1 MSSFEKKHE
10 KDIYGRLA
18 GFDRLIYR
26 GYLQSFF
33 TANGF
38 GYFLSQENILLK
50 DYGVYVKQTT
60 KDLKDNI
67 KRIVET
73 TGCEERYLT
82 ASKTNKEE
90 IAKQIQKK
98 NNIEEGLICI
108 LSQVEPCYSFNVR
121 GNRSTCKL
129 EIRHE
134 YRKCLHYYFYYQ
146 DREFGFMHV
155 RLQSW
160 FPFEIQIYFNGR
172 EYLKTQLDK
181 EGIKYQS
188 FDNSITWCKDMGRAQ
203 KILDKLKD
211 KKLQDT
217 FDAFANKINP
227 LTDKISKILGR
238 GYYWCLHQCEYA
250 TDILFRNRRCL
261 EEIYPFL
268 VEHSSLKL
276 MGEDIF
282 TFFGRKIVGN
292 TQGEAVSDRKKY
304 IQGIRVKYKLDKNS
318 LKMYDKYSVLR
329 IETTINNPKV
339 FKIFKEVTRKGKQV
353 HQWVPMGKGISNT
366 YRYAEVSSNCNNRLL
381 EQLSNANDKPKTIQF
396 NKAIEKLSNSVET
409 KLSGKSKNKRKFG
422 KFNLL
427 KNDTCIILNSIFN
440 GSFLLNGFKNKD
452 LKKCLIKEKYFT
464 QEELKFT
471 DRVTAK
477 VGRIIAKLRAHKLVY
492 KVAKSTKYYVIK
504 SARDTISEILTFK
517 KLYLKTA

>member
-1 MSSFEKKHE
+1 MTSFEKKY
-10 KDIYGRLA
+10 KDDILGRLE

-33 TANGF
+33 TTSGF
-38 GYFLSQENILLK
+38 GYFLSRENILLK
-50 DYGVYVKQTT
+50 DYSNYVKQTT
-60 KDLKDNI
+60 TELKNNI
-67 KRIVET
+67 KKIVES
-73 TGCEERYLT
+73 TGCEEQYLSG
-82 ASKTNKEE
+82 SKVNKEE

-121 GNRSTCKL
+121 SNRSTKKL
-129 EIRHE
+129 EIKHE
-134 YRKCLHYYFYYQ
+134 YRKCLHYYLYSY

-160 FPFEIQIYFNGR
+160 FPFEIQIYINGR

-181 EGIKYQS
+181 EGIKYRS
-188 FDNSITWCKDMGRAQ
+188 FENSVTWCENLERAQ
-203 KILDKLKD
+203 KILDKLKE
-211 KKLQDT
+211 KKLQST
-217 FDAFANKINP
+217 FDAIAYKVNPKI
-227 LTDKISKILGR
+227 DRIREIFGR

-250 TDILFRNRRCL
+250 TDILFKSRDVL
-261 EEIYPFL
+261 KDIYPFL

-304 IQGIRVKYKLDKNS
+304 VQGFRVKYRLDKNS

-329 IETTINNPKV
+329 IETTINNPRA

-353 HQWVPMGKGISNT
+353 QEWVPMGKSISNT

-381 EQLSNANDKPKTIQF
+381 EQLSNANDEPKTIEF
-396 NKAIEKLSNSVET
+396 SKTIEKLSNPVET
-409 KLSGKSKNKRKFG
+409 KLSKKSKNKRKFG

-427 KNDTCIILNSIFN
+427 KNDTCMILNLIFS
-440 GSFLLNGFKNKD
+440 GSFLINGFQNKD
-452 LKKCLIKEKYFT
+452 LKICLTKEKYFT
-464 QEELKFT
+464 QEELKFPH
-471 DRVTAK
+471 RITAK
-477 VGRIIAKLRAHKLVY
+477 VSRIIAKLRAHKLVY
-492 KVAKSTKYYVIK
+492 KIANSFKYYIIK

-517 KLYLKTA
+517 KLYLKTT

>member
-1 MSSFEKKHE
+1 MTSFENKY
-10 KDIYGRLA
+10 KDDIFGRLE
-18 GFDRLIYR
+18 GFDRVIYR

-33 TANGF
+33 TTNGF

-50 DYGVYVKQTT
+50 EYGEYVKQTT
-60 KDLKDNI
+60 IELKKNI
-67 KRIVET
+67 EEIVKA
-73 TGCEERYLT
+73 TGCEERYLSG
-82 ASKTNKEE
+82 SKINKEE
-90 IAKQIQKK
+90 LAKQIQKQ
-98 NNIEEGLICI
+98 NNIKEGLICI

-121 GNRSTCKL
+121 GNRSTHKL

-134 YRKCLHYYFYYQ
+134 YRKCLHYYFYYY

-160 FPFEIQIYFNGR
+160 FPFEIQIYINGR
-172 EYLKTQLDK
+172 EYLKTQLDR

-188 FDNSITWCKDMGRAQ
+188 FDNSVTWCENIERAQ
-203 KILDKLKD
+203 KILDKLKE
-211 KKLQDT
+211 KNLQST
-217 FDAFANKINP
+217 FDAIAYKVNP
-227 LTDKISKILGR
+227 IIDKISKILGR

-250 TDILFRNRRCL
+250 TDILFKSREGL
-261 EEIYPFL
+261 EGIYPFL

-304 IQGIRVKYKLDKNS
+304 VQGFRVKYRLDKNS

-329 IETTINNPKV
+329 IETTINNPKA

-353 HQWVPMGKGISNT
+353 QEWVPMGKGISNT

-381 EQLSNANDKPKTIQF
+381 GQLSNANDEPKTIEF
-396 NKAIEKLSNSVET
+396 SKTIEKLSNPVET
-409 KLSGKSKNKRKFG
+409 KLSKKYKNKRKFG

-427 KNDTCIILNSIFN
+427 KNDTCIILNSIFS
-440 GSFLLNGFKNKD
+440 GSFLINGFQNKD
-452 LKKCLIKEKYFT
+452 LKTCLIKEKYFT
-464 QEELKFT
+464 EEEMKFPK
-471 DRVTAK
+471 RITAK
-477 VGRIIAKLRAHKLVY
+477 ISRIIAKLRAHKLVY
-492 KVAKSTKYYVIK
+492 KVANSFKYYIIK

-517 KLYLKTA
+517 KLYLKTT

>member
-1 MSSFEKKHE
+1 MTSFEKKYE
-10 KDIYGRLA
+10 KDIYGRLE

-33 TANGF
+33 TTNGF
-38 GYFLSQENILLK
+38 GYFLSNENILLK
-50 DYGVYVKQTT
+50 DYGKYVKQTT
-60 KDLKDNI
+60 KQLKSNI
-67 KRIVET
+67 KKIVET
-73 TGCEERYLT
+73 TCCEERYLT
-82 ASKTNKEE
+82 DSKVSKEE
-90 IAKQIQKK
+90 IAKQIQIK

-121 GNRSTCKL
+121 GNQSTHKL

-134 YRKCLHYYFYYQ
+134 YRKCLHYYFYYY

-160 FPFEIQIYFNGR
+160 FPFEIQIYINGR

-181 EGIKYQS
+181 EGIKYKS
-188 FDNSITWCKDMGRAQ
+188 FDNSVTWCEDIERAQ

-211 KKLQDT
+211 KKLQNTFDT
-217 FDAFANKINP
+217 FAYYVNP
-227 LTDKISKILGR
+227 LIGKISKILGR
-238 GYYWCLHQCEYA
+238 SYYWCLHQCEYA
-250 TDILFRNRRCL
+250 TDILFKSREHL
-261 EEIYPFL
+261 KEIYPFL

-304 IQGIRVKYKLDKNS
+304 VQGFRVKYKLDKNS

-329 IETTINNPKV
+329 IETTINNPKA
-339 FKIFKEVTRKGKQV
+339 FKIFKEVTRQGKQV

-366 YRYAEVSSNCNNRLL
+366 YRYAEVSSNCNDRLL
-381 EQLSNANDKPKTIQF
+381 EQLSNANDTPKTIEF
-396 NKAIEKLSNSVET
+396 NKTIEKLSNPVET
-409 KLSGKSKNKRKFG
+409 KLSKKSKSKRKFG

-427 KNDTCIILNSIFN
+427 RNDTCIILNSIFN
-440 GSFLLNGFKNKD
+440 GSFLINGFQNKD
-452 LKKCLIKEKYFT
+452 LKECLIKEKYFT
-464 QEELKFT
+464 VDELKHPH
-471 DRVTAK
+471 RITAK
-477 VGRIIAKLRAHKLVY
+477 VSRIIAKLRAHKVVY
-492 KVAKSTKYYVIK
+492 KVANSAKYYIIK
-504 SARDTISEILTFK
+504 SAMDIISEILSFK

>member
-1 MSSFEKKHE
+1 MTEFENKYSSEIF
-10 KDIYGRLA
+10 GRLE

-33 TANGF
+33 TVNGF

-50 DYGVYVKQTT
+50 DYGKYVKQITT
-60 KDLKDNI
+60 ELKTNI
-67 KRIVET
+67 EKLAKQ
-73 TGCEERYLT
+73 TGCIEQYLSD
-82 ASKTNKEE
+82 SKVNKEE
-90 IAKQIQKK
+90 LAKQIQKQ
-98 NNIEEGLICI
+98 NNIKEGLICI
-108 LSQVEPCYSFNVR
+108 LRQVEPCYSFNVR
-121 GNRSTCKL
+121 GNAESQKL
-129 EIRHE
+129 EIKYE
-134 YRKCLHYYFYYQ
+134 YRKCLHYYFYLY

-160 FPFEIQIYFNGR
+160 FPFEIQIYINGR

-181 EGIKYQS
+181 ESIQYES
-188 FDNSITWCKDMGRAQ
+188 FDNSVTWCEDMERAQ
-203 KILDKLKD
+203 IFLDKLKE
-211 KKLQDT
+211 KNLQST
-217 FDAFANKINP
+217 FDAFAYKVNP
-227 LTDKISKILGR
+227 IIEKISKILGR

-250 TDILFRNRRCL
+250 TDILFKGRERL

-304 IQGIRVKYKLDKNS
+304 VQGLRVKYRLDKNS

-329 IETTINNPKV
+329 IETTINNPKA

-353 HQWVPMGKGISNT
+353 HEWVPMGKGLSNT

-381 EQLSNANDKPKTIQF
+381 EQLSNANDQPKTIEF
-396 NKAIEKLSNSVET
+396 NKTIEKLSNPTET
-409 KLSGKSKNKRKFG
+409 KLSNKSKNKRKFG

-427 KNDTCIILNSIFN
+427 QNDTCVILNSIFN
-440 GSFLLNGFKNKD
+440 GSFLINGFQNKD
-452 LKKCLIKEKYFT
+452 LKTCLIKEKYFT
-464 QEELKFT
+464 DEELKFP
-471 DRVTAK
+471 DRITAK
-477 VGRIIAKLRAHKLVY
+477 ISRIIAKLRAHKLVY
-492 KVAKSTKYYVIK
+492 KVANSFKYYIIK
-504 SARDTISEILTFK
+504 RAKDTISEILSFK
-517 KLYLKTA
+517 KLYLKTT